1 MSTGKRR
8 FKSYQ
13 IKKDYQTKNLKNPFF
28 HSNKNNKKTRSLG
41 AGIYVIGVLVIICFL
56 LYGLF
61 FSPLFAITS
70 IKINGLGRLPESAI
84 SQRLWDQTDKKSIW
98 PLKQKNIL
106 LFKTKDAEAD
116 LMANFNFSKIKI
128 NKKLFN
134 SLSVDIEERPYAFI
148 WQEKDVQGNEVNY
161 YSDSKGFIIRD
172 SVVNPDDLKKFPVI
186 ANDTPNSLIENDYLK
201 IDPNYLT
208 FIFAVKSV
216 AEKNPDTA
224 IYKFLISQ
232 DPDTIHVSFLD
243 GLLAYFSVKD
253 DAAKQIDKLLIV
265 KKEKIKDNLSKINYV
280 DLRYGDKVYIGNK

>member
-1 MSTGKRR
+1 MSTGKRHIR
-8 FKSYQ
+8 NYR

-28 HSNKNNKKTRSLG
+28 HSHKNNKQTKSFGLG
-41 AGIYVIGVLVIICFL
+41 VYIIGILVIISFFI
-56 LYGLF
+56 YGLF
-61 FSPLFAITS
+61 FSPVFAINN

-84 SQRLWDQTDKKSIW
+84 SERLWTQTNQKSVW
-98 PLKQKNIL
+98 PLKQKNLL
-106 LFKTKDAEAD
+106 LFNTKDAEAD

-148 WQEKDVQGNEVNY
+148 WQEQGVNY

-186 ANDTPNSLIENDYLK
+186 VNETPDSLIENDYLK
-201 IDPNYLT
+201 IDQSYLT
-208 FIFAVKSV
+208 FIFGIKTIT
-216 AEKNPDTA
+216 EKNPELLVDR
-224 IYKFLISQ
+224 YLISQ
-232 DPDTIHVSFLD
+232 ELNTVKVVFQNS
-243 GLLAYFSVKD
+243 LLAYFSIKD
-253 DAAKQIDKLLIV
+253 DVIKQIDKLLIV